1 MQKRYS
7 KRRRDLEVNMLQK
20 IVLGLVM
27 AGLTAVAAAETV
39 YKWVDSRGQI
49 YYTDLPPRQ
58 ADAKI
63 LGIFHE
69 ETGVV
74 GEEEEEGSDTADG
87 ETPETPP
94 ATESASPDVSS
105 DAAATVQADVANA
118 RVKQCKDAQER
129 YKVYIESHRLFRQM
143 PDGKRQYLTDQE
155 LTEARVR
162 AKQAVDDYCN

>member
-1 MQKRYS
+1 
-7 KRRRDLEVNMLQK
+7 MLQK

-27 AGLTAVAAAETV
+27 AGLTAIAAAETV
-39 YKWVDSRGQI
+39 YKWVDSHGQI

-58 ADAKI
+58 PDAKI

-69 ETGVV
+69 TTGVIGD
-74 GEEEEEGSDTADG
+74 GEEENSDAADDETPDTA
-87 ETPETPP
+87 P
-94 ATESASPDVSS
+94 ATESASPGDSS

-118 RVKQCKDAQER
+118 RFKQCKEAQER

-162 AKQAVDDYCN
+162 AKQAVDDYCD

>member
-1 MQKRYS
+1 MQKRCS
-7 KRRRDLEVNMLQK
+7 KERRGLEVNMLQK

-27 AGLTAVAAAETV
+27 VGLAAVAAAETV

-69 ETGVV
+69 ETGIV
-74 GEEEEEGSDTADG
+74 GEEEEEGEDAADG
-87 ETPETPP
+87 ETPATPP
-94 ATESASPDVSS
+94 ATESASPGDSS
-105 DAAATVQADVANA
+105 DVAATVQADVANA
-118 RVKQCKDAQER
+118 RFKQCREAQAR
-129 YKVYIESHRLFRQM
+129 YKQYIESHRLFRQL

-155 LTEARVR
+155 TTEARVR
-162 AKQAVDDYCN
+162 AKQAVDDYCD

>member
-1 MQKRYS
+1 
-7 KRRRDLEVNMLQK
+7 MLQK

-39 YKWVDSRGQI
+39 YKWVDSHGQI

-58 ADAKI
+58 ADAKV

-69 ETGVV
+69 ETGLV
-74 GEEEEEGSDTADG
+74 GEDEEADAADDG
-87 ETPETPP
+87 ETPDTAP
-94 ATESASPDVSS
+94 AAESASPGDSS

-118 RVKQCKDAQER
+118 RFKQCKEAQER

-162 AKQAVDDYCN
+162 AKQAVDDYCD

>member
-1 MQKRYS
+1 
-7 KRRRDLEVNMLQK
+7 MLQK

-27 AGLTAVAAAETV
+27 AGLAAVAAAETV

-63 LGIFHE
+63 LGVFHE
-69 ETGVV
+69 TSGIV
-74 GEEEEEGSDTADG
+74 GDEEEEDGDAAGG

-94 ATESASPDVSS
+94 AVESGSPGVSS

-118 RVKQCKDAQER
+118 RFKQCKDAQER
-129 YKVYIESHRLFRQM
+129 YKVYIESHRLFRQT
-143 PDGKRQYLTDQE
+143 PDGQRQYLTDQE